1 MSVCC
6 VCGRIADQLSSY
18 HCAIGNDIYH
28 YCSLHEGLGKSVQ
41 KKGKKNMDETKEFL
55 NRIARGEDTNSND
68 VKIPDTFDD
77 AIRIISNPTTTLSMP
92 KVFLFKANDLCVE
105 KACKM
110 QEVLKREIEEGCVVV
125 PDCVDYIGVE
135 DLYKHI
141 MYHG

>member
-6 VCGRIADQLSSY
+6 ICGRIADQPNSY

-28 YCSLHEGLGKSVQ
+28 YCSLHEGIGKRV
-41 KKGKKNMDETKEFL
+41 
-55 NRIARGEDTNSND
+55 EDTHFNN

-105 KACKM
+105 EIYKM
-110 QEVLKREIEEGCVVV
+110 QKVLKREIEEGCVVV
-125 PDCVDYIGVE
+125 PDCVDYIGAE
-135 DLYKHI
+135 DLYRHI